1 MNNYIL
7 TDEELNELA
16 EYALCTQGGLL
27 SDFLNEVKVAAQ
39 ATKNEGAALRN
50 EKARI
55 LFLMRAVY
63 FLGIQRGGEAYRLE
77 LQVQYDLE
85 ESERMAFALSES
97 CLSTALWDLEC
108 LSEKELK
115 KLWGLLGLNVK

>member
-1 MNNYIL
+1 M
-7 TDEELNELA
+7 NELA

-63 FLGIQRGGEAYRLE
+63 FLGIQRDGEAYRFGAVCTAGEVLRRE
-77 LQVQYDLE
+77 DQSHARKNV
-85 ESERMAFALSES
+85 ERPGS
-97 CLSTALWDLEC
+97 C
-108 LSEKELK
+108 
-115 KLWGLLGLNVK
+115 

>member
-63 FLGIQRGGEAYRLE
+63 FLGIQRGGEAYRWK
-77 LQVQYDLE
+77 LQAQDDLE
-85 ESERMAFALSES
+85 ESEQMALALSES

-115 KLWGLLGLNVK
+115 KLWSVLGLNVK